1 MSSPATLNQIIDQLS
16 REKGIDASIIVSA
29 LEDAMLVA
37 TRKYYK
43 STEDLKAQF
52 NKDNGSVKVFAI
64 KKVVEEVLNPVKE
77 VSMEEARKYNPSAE
91 VDSEVLIPKATDV
104 LGRIAA
110 QTAKQVIFQKVREA
124 ERDTVFGEYSGRV
137 GECVNCTVKRIEGP
151 DLIVDL
157 GKTEGRL
164 PRKEQSRLESF
175 ELGERVRVVILKVDK
190 AAKGPQV
197 IVSRADA
204 TLVTRLFEMEV
215 PEIYDSTV
223 VIKACAR
230 EAGERTK
237 IAVLSRDR
245 DVDCVG
251 ACVGLKGMRVE
262 SIRRELRGEKIDIV
276 EHSEDPVVFATHAL
290 SPAKISRVTVL
301 AAATKHLEVI
311 VDDTQLSLAIGKK
324 GQNVRL
330 AAKLMGWKIDIKS
343 EEEKRQ
349 EVERQMSILV
359 DTGTPLSEL
368 PGLSESVREK
378 LTAAGVTSIEKL
390 GEMTGDDLEN
400 IPGVG
405 PKMVEKISASVQNYW
420 EGGSEA
426 APAGSVAAGA
436 ETPGETAETKPE
448 AAEGDAASKEAA
460 VDTAV
465 KPAESGG
472 ERRLDGAESES
483 AEPPVSSSS
492 STEDSP
498 QPEAPTSGHAEAEP
512 AGSQSAE
519 AEAAKEN

>member
-1 MSSPATLNQIIDQLS
+1 
-16 REKGIDASIIVSA
+16 
-29 LEDAMLVA
+29 
-37 TRKYYK
+37 
-43 STEDLKAQF
+43 
-52 NKDNGSVKVFAI
+52 
-64 KKVVEEVLNPVKE
+64 
-77 VSMEEARKYNPSAE
+77 
-91 VDSEVLIPKATDV
+91 
-104 LGRIAA
+104 
-110 QTAKQVIFQKVREA
+110 
-124 ERDTVFGEYSGRV
+124 
-137 GECVNCTVKRIEGP
+137 
-151 DLIVDL
+151 
-157 GKTEGRL
+157 
-164 PRKEQSRLESF
+164 
-175 ELGERVRVVILKVDK
+175 VILKVDK

-204 TLVTRLFEMEV
+204 SLVTRLFEMEV

-301 AAATKHLEVI
+301 EAATKHLEVI

-349 EVERQMSILV
+349 EVEQQMSALV

-368 PGLSESVREK
+368 KGLSESVREK

-405 PKMVEKISASVQNYW
+405 PKMVEKISAAVQNYW
-420 EGGSEA
+420 EGGGESA
-426 APAGSVAAGA
+426 VAADA
-436 ETPGETAETKPE
+436 ETPSEASETTEAKAEVSAP
-448 AAEGDAASKEAA
+448 
-460 VDTAV
+460 
-465 KPAESGG
+465 ESGAVRPDVG
-472 ERRLDGAESES
+472 LDGAETVAATEPVAES
-483 AEPPVSSSS
+483 AEPPVSSPDALHVESV
-492 STEDSP
+492 P
-498 QPEAPTSGHAEAEP
+498 QPEAPESGPAESEQ
-512 AGSQSAE
+512 AGPPSAE